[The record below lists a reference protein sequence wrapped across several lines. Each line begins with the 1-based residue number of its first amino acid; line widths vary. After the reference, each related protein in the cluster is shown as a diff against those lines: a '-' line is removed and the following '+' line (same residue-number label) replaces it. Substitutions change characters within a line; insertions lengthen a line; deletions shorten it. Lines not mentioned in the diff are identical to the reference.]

1 MKKVIMYLSILVLVL
16 AFVSC
21 DSEVFTKITG
31 AMGIMNENVY
41 GLEPNLEAVDDA
53 IEEATSGV
61 EVTVGEDGSTTA
73 DELVV
78 TGVDAAAKKTDLAT
92 KVGLEEDEL
101 PVGVDGTTPV
111 ADLDFSEENA
121 AKVHEGVAAVVN
133 SPEAKAAFIEKLKE
147 PVADTN
153 PEAVSN
159 ALKIEKAKIKK
170 LAASLASEGSTS
182 GTILDSINSI
192 VIPGTPTKGDMMVV
206 QVLGNLAK
214 KTSDRAGI
222 LTTGSDAEKQ
232 AAEEEI
238 LEEAFKTLETL
249 KTIGKASSIDLIDIF
264 NINAL
269 LSRSTSRDTAE
280 DTFLDAIKDSVS
292 SLIDEIVILS
302 GIPADDNITK
312 DNVGSMIN
320 EFTGLRVS
328 YEMAAFSKNPV
339 SWVSGADNATKLLN
353 YDGFVKNDDGEME
366 LQDMLLYGIS
376 VGITD
381 LYERIGA
388 EAFVEFLNALI
399 DNKEVLQE
407 AILEG
412 KDLTNLTEDDDPGL
426 ITVVNAFASIQTAYK
441 DAFEDKEE
449 ADVKKAFSVAN
460 TLLYLKWESGTD
472 TPWDSDIEENLDD
485 LFGGKNE

>member
-1 MKKVIMYLSILVLVL
+1 
-16 AFVSC
+16 
-21 DSEVFTKITG
+21 

-53 IEEATSGV
+53 LEEATSGV
-61 EVTVGEDGSTTA
+61 TVTVDGDGRTTA
-73 DELVV
+73 GELVV
-78 TGVDAAAKKTDLAT
+78 PGGSSLAEE
-92 KVGLEEDEL
+92 VGLTSGEL
-101 PVGVDGTTPV
+101 GGAGLEGDDV

-170 LAASLASEGSTS
+170 LAASLALEGSTS

-302 GIPADDNITK
+302 GIPADDNITE